1 MAWQAHRRRHRWHQY
16 GGVQLGQSALSSLVG
31 EFPGPAD
38 VVPTLLDSPLEGGY
52 LDSLPHPLVHTTE
65 GMAIFNGVVK
75 THSQAVRTTR
85 GKDHALRGA
94 RNDD

>member
-1 MAWQAHRRRHRWHQY
+1 MLWRAHRRRRRRY
-16 GGVQLGQSALSSLVG
+16 GSVQWGQPALSSLVS

-38 VVPTLLDSPLEGGY
+38 VMPTLLDRPLEGGY
-52 LDSLPHPLVHTTE
+52 LDSLPHPLVHTTKD
-65 GMAIFNGVVK
+65 MTIFNGVVK

-85 GKDHALRGA
+85 GKDHALRRA